1 MPVSMQ
7 IAIALLV
14 AILVGLILLTAF
26 LIYVFFRWR
35 GDLSRSR
42 YFGRHE
48 DYLRYRAEYETPLS
62 RIIASAESRNG
73 FWAAREMIII
83 PILEQIEEGQPIYW
97 DQVDES
103 INKLVETTREE
114 SRPAERSRF
123 GGVNS
128 LSIIRSYFRNFCNI
142 PPFCLPTDEVR
153 TRSP

>member
-1 MPVSMQ
+1 MCSFGGEVTYPARDISGGMRITCD
-7 IAIALLV
+7 IARNTKRPCPALSPAPKV
-14 AILVGLILLTAF
+14 ETA
-26 LIYVFFRWR
+26 
-35 GDLSRSR
+35 
-42 YFGRHE
+42 
-48 DYLRYRAEYETPLS
+48 
-62 RIIASAESRNG
+62 